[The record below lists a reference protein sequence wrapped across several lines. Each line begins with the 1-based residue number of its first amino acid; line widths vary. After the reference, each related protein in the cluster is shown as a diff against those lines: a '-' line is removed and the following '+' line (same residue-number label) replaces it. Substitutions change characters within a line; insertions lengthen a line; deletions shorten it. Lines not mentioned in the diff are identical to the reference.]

1 MKILIAIV
9 IGLLVVGCGKTDAE
23 QLEEENK
30 RLKTQLENNK
40 QKAEFEADNKK
51 LEEEILRLIVVGTYE
66 VKKDEDTHREVF
78 LASGIVEGYTN
89 GDKHEEEGKW
99 TISKDG
105 EIHIID
111 EGGGTEFL
119 RINKDRFS
127 GVLVSSITSIAKIVE
142 GKRTDYPKDKQ
153 QTWKKIK

>member
-1 MKILIAIV
+1 MRVLALMIL
-9 IGLLVVGCGKTDAE
+9 GLMVVGCGTPADNTFKASTHKE
-23 QLEEENK
+23 LTLEEK
-30 RLKTQLENNK
+30 
-40 QKAEFEADNKK
+40 
-51 LEEEILRLIVVGTYE
+51 VVGTYE
-66 VKKDEDTHREVF
+66 EKDIATEKWVF
-78 LASGIVEGYTN
+78 LANGISEYYKDNKKTA
-89 GDKHEEEGKW
+89 EFKW

-153 QTWKKIK
+153 ITFKKIK